1 MAAQE
6 GMVLNPLVMVE
17 RALTQNSSVET
28 LAKLMELAERWQ
40 ANEARNAYVVAMNAF
55 KKNPPTLIKNKHV
68 QFGNTNYDHATLD
81 NVVDTIT
88 AGLSKHGLS
97 HSWKVEQVDTR
108 IKVTCVITHE
118 LGHSESV
125 SMEAGADTSGS
136 KNSIQAI
143 GSAVTYL
150 QRYTLLSATGM
161 AAKGTDNDGA
171 TIGTTL
177 DISEALE
184 YIANSRNQAELMK
197 FYLPAYEQAQK
208 AKDKPAM
215 QQLLS
220 AKARRTAELS

>member
-1 MAAQE
+1 MTEAL
-6 GMVLNPLVMVE
+6 VLNPLVMVE
-17 RALTQNSSVET
+17 RALQQNSSVET

-55 KKNPPTLIKNKHV
+55 KKNPPTLLKNKHV

-88 AGLSKHGLS
+88 AGLSRHGLS
-97 HSWKVEQVDTR
+97 HSWKVEQTDAR

-161 AAKGTDNDGA
+161 AAKGTDNDAITAEAPDWLDEYLEAMAGA
-171 TIGTTL
+171 TDYESL
-177 DISEALE
+177 DRYFREAYKKTNDKKIQGLL
-184 YIANSRNQAELMK
+184 I
-197 FYLPAYEQAQK
+197 K
-208 AKDKPAM
+208 AKE
-215 QQLLS
+215 Q
-220 AKARRTAELS
+220 RRGELRCA

>member
-1 MAAQE
+1 MTEAL
-6 GMVLNPLVMVE
+6 VLNPLVMVE
-17 RALTQNSSVET
+17 RALQQNSSVET

-55 KKNPPTLIKNKHV
+55 KKNPPTLLKNKHV

-88 AGLSKHGLS
+88 AGLSRHGLS
-97 HSWKVEQVDTR
+97 HSWKVEQTDAR

-161 AAKGTDNDGA
+161 AAKGTDNDGIA
-171 TIGTTL
+171 AESL
-177 DISEALE
+177 DISEELE
-184 YIANSRNQAELMK
+184 WIENACNVAELQK
-197 FYLPAYEQAQK
+197 LFASAYKKAAA
-208 AKDKPAM
+208 AKDKSAM
-215 QQLLS
+215 QRLIAAKDARKQDLL
-220 AKARRTAELS
+220 

>member
-1 MAAQE
+1 MGTTE
-6 GMVLNPLVMVE
+6 GLVLNPLALVE
-17 RALTQNSSVET
+17 RAMAQNSSVET

-55 KKNPPTLIKNKHV
+55 KANPPTLTKNKHV

-88 AGLSKHGLS
+88 SGLSKHGLS
-97 HSWKVEQVDTR
+97 HCWKVRQTADR
-108 IKVTCVITHE
+108 IEVTCVITHE

-150 QRYTLLSATGM
+150 QRYTLMSATGM
-161 AAKGTDNDGA
+161 AAKGTDNDGQTA
-171 TIGTTL
+171 EAPDWLQEYVDAMADAPDFESL
-177 DISEALE
+177 DRYFREAYPKTKGDKKL
-184 YIANSRNQAELMK
+184 QAVLI
-197 FYLPAYEQAQK
+197 K
-208 AKDKPAM
+208 AKD
-215 QQLLS
+215 
-220 AKARRTAELS
+220 ARRGELRCV

>member
-1 MAAQE
+1 MTE
-6 GMVLNPLVMVE
+6 GLVLNPLVMVE
-17 RALTQNSSVET
+17 RALQQNSSVET

-161 AAKGTDNDGA
+161 AAKGTDNDA
-171 TIGTTL
+171 VTAEAPEWL
-177 DISEALE
+177 DEYLEAMADAADYESLDRYFRE
-184 YIANSRNQAELMK
+184 
-197 FYLPAYEQAQK
+197 AYRKTNDKRIQGMLIK
-208 AKDKPAM
+208 AKE
-215 QQLLS
+215 Q
-220 AKARRTAELS
+220 RRGELRCA

>member
-1 MAAQE
+1 MTEAL
-6 GMVLNPLVMVE
+6 VLNPLVMVE
-17 RALTQNSSVET
+17 RALQQNSSVET

-55 KKNPPTLIKNKHV
+55 KKNPPTLLKNKHV

-88 AGLSKHGLS
+88 AGLSRHGLS
-97 HSWKVEQVDTR
+97 HSWKVEQADTR

-177 DISEALE
+177 DISESLE
-184 YIANSRNQAELMK
+184 WIANSRNTEELLK
-197 FYLPAYEQAQK
+197 FYLPAYKQAQE
-208 AKDKPAM
+208 ARDKSAM
-215 QQLLS
+215 QQLLA
-220 AKARRTAELS
+220 AKNRRQAELR

>member
-1 MAAQE
+1 MTEAL
-6 GMVLNPLVMVE
+6 VLNPLVMVE
-17 RALTQNSSVET
+17 RALQQNSSVET

-55 KKNPPTLIKNKHV
+55 KKNPPTLLKNKHV

-97 HSWKVEQVDTR
+97 HSWKVEQTDAR

-171 TIGTTL
+171 TTGTTL
-177 DISEALE
+177 DISETLE
-184 YIANSRNQAELMK
+184 WIANSRNQAELMK

-220 AKARRTAELS
+220 AKTRRTAELS

>member
-1 MAAQE
+1 MTEAL
-6 GMVLNPLVMVE
+6 VLNPLVMVE
-17 RALTQNSSVET
+17 RALQQNSSVET

-55 KKNPPTLIKNKHV
+55 KKNPPTLLKNKHV

-97 HSWKVEQVDTR
+97 HSWKVEQTDAR

-171 TIGTTL
+171 QTGTSV
-177 DISEALE
+177 DISETLE
-184 YIANSRNQAELMK
+184 WIANSRNTDELRSSI
-197 FYLPAYEQAQK
+197 FPLYQRAQK
-208 AKDKPAM
+208 AGDKSAM
-215 QQLLS
+215 QQLLA
-220 AKARRTAELS
+220 AKNRRTAELS